1 MPEENIWEMRVV
13 LESPNLAFR
22 SSKGSNMQNISVP
35 NMVRWAIFPT
45 PPPES
50 RGLLHTYAVLLP
62 VNDIFIFFLI
72 AANRQDNKKEYYS
85 QQAGLSTTD
94 CTEKFKL

>member
-1 MPEENIWEMRVV
+1 MPEENILHSE
-13 LESPNLAFR
+13 AK
-22 SSKGSNMQNISVP
+22 KGQTCRIFQ
-35 NMVRWAIFPT
+35 WAIHPT